1 MSKCTQIHLRQ
12 GERVFINGAV
22 VKADR
27 KVTLEFL
34 NSVPYLLERQ
44 IMQPEQ
50 TTTPMRQIYFIVQTM
65 VLDPVGVAAAA
76 DVFTGTMTW
85 MRETHT
91 NSDVLAGLG
100 EVTALVEAGKPF
112 EALNVVRD
120 LIAIEDTI
128 LGINR
133 HVEFRLLEAV

>member
-12 GERVFINGAV
+12 GERIFINGAV

-27 KVTLEFL
+27 NVTLDFL

-44 IMQPEQ
+44 IMQPAE

-65 VLDPVGVAAAA
+65 VLDPVGVAAASE
-76 DVFTGTMTW
+76 VFTGTMTW
-85 MRETHT
+85 MLETHT

-100 EVTALVEAGKPF
+100 EVAALVEAGKPF
-112 EALNVVRD
+112 EALSIVRD
-120 LIAIEDTI
+120 LIPVEDTI
-128 LGINR
+128 LGLKR
-133 HVEFRLLEAV
+133 HVELRLLEAV